1 MSYYSLVLARTFKET
16 TKIWNV
22 HRFWAALA
30 VPLSGAI
37 LRVGTRGL
45 VAIGW
50 REILVFAVFGFATC
64 WVGSYLINLLRVPAI
79 LHDEQAA
86 VIDALTAPP
95 LSPQEQR
102 RIEIVRRKLEA
113 FPEKEKAVLQYIW
126 EHGSVNTHTLPYS
139 ELDGSAAPEALRKG
153 VRQGLLVMTSDAM
166 SHSMIDPVS
175 YTHLDVYKRQTLR
188 SSKIKS
194 NIQSVSAATRC
205 IRFTPRG
212 NPLADFV

>member
-1 MSYYSLVLARTFKET
+1 VFSIELESFLEGPMSYYSLVLARTFKET

-166 SHSMIDPVS
+166 SHSMIDQAIATREWRIHPDLES
-175 YTHLDVYKRQTLR
+175 SFTHLFTQNLPKDSL
-188 SSKIKS
+188 
-194 NIQSVSAATRC
+194 SA
-205 IRFTPRG
+205 
-212 NPLADFV
+212 